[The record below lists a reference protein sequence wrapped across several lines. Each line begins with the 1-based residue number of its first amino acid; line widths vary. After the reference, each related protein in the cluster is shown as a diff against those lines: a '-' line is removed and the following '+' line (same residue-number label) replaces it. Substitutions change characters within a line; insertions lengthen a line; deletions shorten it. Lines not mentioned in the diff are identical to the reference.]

1 MPRVVQER
9 PRERE
14 HDGIDAAETELAQP
28 GLDILP
34 AMPRDERHERDLVS
48 VPGRQ
53 GGQ

>member
-1 MPRVVQER
+1 MPRVVQQR

-14 HDGIDAAETELAQP
+14 HDGVDTVETELAQSRF
-28 GLDILP
+28 DILP
-34 AMPRDERHERDLVS
+34 PMPRDERHERDLVS